1 MKNAN
6 GNLFSAKKKKKQ
18 TKQKRLIKCRL
29 FFVMSTFG
37 YSNFLFTSTS

>member
-6 GNLFSAKKKKKQ
+6 GNLFSAKKKKK

>member
-18 TKQKRLIKCRL
+18 NKKELIKCRL

-37 YSNFLFTSTS
+37 YSNFFYSSTS